1 MFNSGQLL
9 TLSLFIWLTGCAGV
23 KQSYNIP
30 DLREVIFLTNH
41 FVRPR
46 EVELKITYTLK
57 NITACDTNTV
67 TLYEFSE
74 APVSWVMEKKSSK
87 PVLLL
92 YIARQRD
99 YPNQRNVEYIS
110 IDPPPDQIVSKDIDG
125 NIIEFWDLSGRIQEG
140 RDISITRHFRFT
152 VYETAFKIEPA
163 RVGDYEPADP
173 LYRYYTRTQEFLELT
188 PEVSQLAYEIVGK
201 EKNPY
206 FKAKAIYQWCV
217 ENINYV
223 YPPNRGIRYSLPRK
237 TGDCGEYSLIFT
249 ALCRSAGIPARIA
262 NGHWCCKAKM
272 NYHVWNEFYLPNYGW
287 VPADATAGRVN
298 LKNPGKLAGKG
309 DPFYFFGNLDSGRFI
324 SSKGTS
330 IQLYPSPPWHMW
342 GLADT
347 NKNPI
352 FFQTAATVYANL
364 KIEKQNAS
372 VEIIVGDESLW

>member
-1 MFNSGQLL
+1 MNKILFVKFFMALL
-9 TLSLFIWLTGCAGV
+9 SMAFLSGCAGFHGEF
-23 KQSYNIP
+23 YI
-30 DLREVIFLTNH
+30 H
-41 FVRPR
+41 PR

-92 YIARQRD
+92 YIARQHD
-99 YPNQRNVEYIS
+99 YPDQRNAEYIS
-110 IDPPPDQIVSKDIDG
+110 IDPQPDQIVSKDIDG

-163 RVGDYEPADP
+163 QVGDYEPADP

-188 PEVSQLAYEIVGK
+188 PEVSQLAHEIVGK

-217 ENINYV
+217 DNINYV

-249 ALCRSAGIPARIA
+249 ALCRAVGIPARIA